1 MPTFEP
7 TATRST
13 VAVSDAAVGADVCWF
28 AVQTRARFE
37 KKVAR
42 QLQEKDIEVF
52 LPLVTEQHKW
62 SDREAKI
69 HAPLFPSYL
78 FVRISECL
86 NTRVSVLRTVGVEGF
101 VGGRGSGTAIP
112 DSEIDSISTVLSNG
126 IPFMPYP
133 YLNVGSRVRIRGGS
147 LDGVRGILVAKN
159 EDLSLLVSVEIIQ
172 RTLAIRVTGYQIE
185 LL

>member
-1 MPTFEP
+1 MPIFEP
-7 TATRST
+7 MASPTIL
-13 VAVSDAAVGADVCWF
+13 AVSSTAVRADVSWF
-28 AVQTRARFE
+28 AVQTRSKFE

-52 LPLVTEQHKW
+52 LPLVTERHKW
-62 SDREAKI
+62 SDRQATI
-69 HAPLFPSYL
+69 HAPLFPHYL

-101 VGGRGSGTAIP
+101 VGGRGAGTAIP
-112 DSEIDSISTVLSNG
+112 DTQIDSIAAVLSKCV
-126 IPFMPYP
+126 PFMPYP

-147 LDGVRGILVAKN
+147 LDGLQGILVAKN

-172 RTLAIRVTGYQIE
+172 RSLAIRVTGYQIE
-185 LL
+185 PI